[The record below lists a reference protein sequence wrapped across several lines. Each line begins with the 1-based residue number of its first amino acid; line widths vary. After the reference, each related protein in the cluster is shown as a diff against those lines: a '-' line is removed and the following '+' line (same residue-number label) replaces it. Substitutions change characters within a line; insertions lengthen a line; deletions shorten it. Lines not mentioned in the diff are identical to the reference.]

1 MPRAPGSSILQ
12 AVRLIYGAMFILTSA
27 CGLGAYAFWPGAIAW
42 IFLAL
47 GALALAGGVAFTQ
60 LLARLRMILWLLPY
74 LDRLRAKGEPRANA
88 PDGKAGRG
96 PDVRRGPVGRDRDR
110 D

>member
-1 MPRAPGSSILQ
+1 MPRASGSSILR
-12 AVRLIYGAMFILTSA
+12 AIRLIYGAMFILASA

-74 LDRLRAKGEPRANA
+74 FDRLRANA

-96 PDVRRGPVGRDRDR
+96 PDVR
-110 D
+110 